1 MTDVVISK
9 YKEDISWVKNIT
21 KSKLF
26 IYDKSDDVIPGHI
39 KLPNIGREAHT
50 YLYHIINN
58 YDNLSDYTCFLQG
71 NPYDKEK
78 GHLSLTI
85 EQLESFSENIEF
97 YPLSYIL
104 ECNLDGTP
112 HHPNLDIDKIIFDKF
127 FIDKPDT
134 LKFVV
139 GAQFIVSKKSILSRK
154 KEFYI
159 DILKEFDRID
169 IDNEHTGG
177 GGGTKGNKMPWICE
191 RIWAYLFISKFRTNY
206 DVNFGTNIYINIAMV
221 GSVNQVLWDLLTR
234 IKQSGLYDAANKIY
248 LVFNGDRKHLA
259 FNLVSDKY
267 VIIDANPDI
276 SKCEF
281 PTLDLICEHCKEEDL
296 NVLYLHTKGVTKP
309 GYQQIIDW
317 TNLLSHFNI
326 NKWEDRLKDLKEN
339 DCSGINFFGNPND
352 INEHPSTWGYG
363 KAPLHYSGNFW
374 WSKSSHIRKLPNMS
388 NWLPDGNYL
397 RWRVMAEMWICQI
410 QDGKYFTAF
419 SSDVDHYQ
427 NLYPRELYEK
437 SV

>member
-1 MTDVVISK
+1 MI
-9 YKEDISWVKNIT
+9 
-21 KSKLF
+21 
-26 IYDKSDDVIPGHI
+26 
-39 KLPNIGREAHT
+39 
-50 YLYHIINN
+50 
-58 YDNLSDYTCFLQG
+58 
-71 NPYDKEK
+71 
-78 GHLSLTI
+78 
-85 EQLESFSENIEF
+85 
-97 YPLSYIL
+97 
-104 ECNLDGTP
+104 
-112 HHPNLDIDKIIFDKF
+112 
-127 FIDKPDT
+127 
-134 LKFVV
+134 
-139 GAQFIVSKKSILSRK
+139 
-154 KEFYI
+154 
-159 DILKEFDRID
+159 
-169 IDNEHTGG
+169 
-177 GGGTKGNKMPWICE
+177 
-191 RIWAYLFISKFRTNY
+191 
-206 DVNFGTNIYINIAMV
+206 NIYINIAMV

-397 RWRVMAEMWICQI
+397 RWRVMAEMWVCQVP
-410 QDGKYFTAF
+410 GGEYFNAF

-427 NLYPRELYEK
+427 NLYPKELYEK
-437 SV
+437 AV